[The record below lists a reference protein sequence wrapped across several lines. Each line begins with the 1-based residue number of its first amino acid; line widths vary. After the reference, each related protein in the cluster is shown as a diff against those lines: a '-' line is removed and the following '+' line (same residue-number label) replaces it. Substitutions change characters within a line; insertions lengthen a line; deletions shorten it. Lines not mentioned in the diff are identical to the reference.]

1 MNFRKTAL
9 SAGLYF
15 LATPIGSARDITL
28 RALDILASADI
39 LAAEDTRTARKLM
52 EIHGVPLRERPLI
65 ALHDH
70 SQTKVIDRLV
80 AEIRGGKSVA
90 YFSEA
95 GTPLVADPGF
105 ELGAAV
111 AKEGLQVT
119 AAPGPSAALAALTVS
134 GLASDRFAF
143 IGFLPSGQ
151 QQRRTAMAELRDLP
165 MTLIFFESPKRVR
178 EMLNDL
184 RDVFGGGREAA
195 VCRELTKKF
204 EEVSRNNLDGLS
216 AAFEGRSVKGECVV
230 VVGRD
235 GAVLVSDD
243 DIDAALAQ
251 ALDTMRVKD
260 AATTVAGALGLPRKQ
275 VYQRALELKEQE

>member
-15 LATPIGSARDITL
+15 LATPIGTARDITL

-52 EIHGVPLRERPLI
+52 EIHGVPLEDRPLI

-70 SQTKVIDRLV
+70 SQTKVVDRLV
-80 AEIRGGKSVA
+80 AEIKGGKSVA

-105 ELGAAV
+105 ELGATV
-111 AKEGLQVT
+111 AKEGLPVT

-151 QQRRTAMAELRDLP
+151 QQRRTALAELRDLP

-204 EEVSRNNLDGLS
+204 EEVSRDSLDSLS

-235 GAVLVSDD
+235 GAVSVTDD

-275 VYQRALELKEQE
+275 VYQRALELKNKE